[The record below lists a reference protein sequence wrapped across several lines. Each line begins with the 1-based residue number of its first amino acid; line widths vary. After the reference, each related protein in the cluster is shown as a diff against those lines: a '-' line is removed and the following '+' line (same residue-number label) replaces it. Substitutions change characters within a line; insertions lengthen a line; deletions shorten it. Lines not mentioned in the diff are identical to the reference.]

1 MNSCVVRR
9 ALVAFSALGVL
20 AAPLTAQ
27 ETVSPEDVWLSGIGL
42 SLHGA
47 MISHT
52 GDFTLP
58 GAPTCC
64 VGYTDASS
72 FGLSVGAFFRQEI
85 TKHAR
90 LTLRGSYMPYDGTFA
105 TNESLLLSG
114 QIPGVVKHE
123 LEARMGVFAGEAL
136 VDIRLP
142 ARIRVMGGLSF
153 GSFISSTYSQS
164 ETLVEP
170 VAGTFENGRRV
181 RNEQNNVEMQ
191 GLAGS
196 VMGIVGGVGL
206 DLPLT
211 VNHSV
216 VLTPEVL
223 YTHPLGDNLAN
234 GSWTTSV
241 IRAGVS
247 LAFNL
252 NAPAPPIPVERR
264 RETFVDSLIVDIAP
278 DAEYRRTTGDERVV
292 VDTVKGEDL
301 IVITERAYR
310 TDTVYRPLLPTIDAA
325 IAARAVMADGSVRN
339 TFTINVSTQFVTE
352 ALPVLPVVFF
362 DARDIA
368 LARRY
373 HQVADPA
380 QYDEAKIAPRT
391 TDVHH
396 EILNIIGKRLQDNAA
411 LTIRLRG
418 HADPTTESGDCDMA
432 RKRAESIRTY
442 LTTVW
447 GIAADR
453 IQNITASG
461 NCAPEKLTRQQSE
474 EGYSENRRVEIESD
488 DLSILAPVGRRRFN
502 EARAVDPPKLLF
514 DPSGTSTKYVTSWKI
529 EAKSGNTTL
538 FSKDGQGVP
547 TSVVQDLTTT
557 QADMMKDGEP
567 VTVELSVQAIRG
579 VSKTA
584 SATLAV
590 KRDTLATE
598 FERLTLTLFDVA
610 SDKVTPVAE
619 EQIRRFVEVV
629 PAGSIVSVRG
639 FADMLG
645 NATFN
650 RELSQRRATAVCAT
664 IQRYLKKRVTLKCDE
679 VRTDRF
685 PPGIESY
692 MTPEERFLSR
702 TVQIEVKRSR

>member
-1 MNSCVVRR
+1 MITQICRHAS
-9 ALVAFSALGVL
+9 ALVIALGVGTT
-20 AAPLTAQ
+20 PLIAQ
-27 ETVSPEDVWLSGIGL
+27 KFTSPEEVWLSGIGL

-47 MISHT
+47 LISHK

-58 GAPTCC
+58 NAPTCC

-72 FGLSVGAFFRQEI
+72 FGVSVGAFFRQEI

-90 LTLRGSYMPYDGTFA
+90 LTLRGSYIPFDGTFN
-105 TNESLLLSG
+105 TSESLLLSG
-114 QIPGVVKHE
+114 QVPGVVDHE
-123 LEARMGVFAGEAL
+123 LETRIGVLAGEAL
-136 VDIRLP
+136 VDVRLP

-153 GSFISSTYSQS
+153 GSFMSSTFSQS

-181 RNEQNNVEMQ
+181 RNEQNNVEMS
-191 GLAGS
+191 GLAGA
-196 VMGIVGGVGL
+196 VMGLVGGIGM

-216 VLTPEVL
+216 VLTPELL
-223 YTHPLGDNLAN
+223 YTHPLGDNLEN

-264 RETFVDSLIVDIAP
+264 RETFVDSLIVDVAP
-278 DAEYRRTTGDERVV
+278 DAAYRRTAGIERVD
-292 VDTVKGEDL
+292 VDTVSGEDL

-310 TDTVYRPLLPTIDAA
+310 TDTVYAPLLPTVDAA
-325 IAARAVMADGSVRN
+325 IAARAVMADGSMRN

-362 DARDIA
+362 DSRDMA
-368 LARRY
+368 VASRY
-373 HQVADPA
+373 RQIRDRA
-380 QYDEAKIAPRT
+380 QYDEAKISPRT
-391 TDVHH
+391 TDVHR
-396 EILNIIGKRLQDNAA
+396 EILNIIGKRMADNPSV
-411 LTIRLRG
+411 IVRLRG
-418 HADPTTESGDCDMA
+418 HADPSTESGDCELA
-432 RKRAESIRTY
+432 RKRAESVKTY
-442 LTTVW
+442 LTTTW

-453 IQNITASG
+453 ITNVTGSG

-502 EARAVDPPKLLF
+502 EARAVDPPKILF
-514 DPSGTSTKYVTSWKI
+514 DPSGTSTKYITSWKL
-529 EAKSGNTTL
+529 EAKSGGITL
-538 FSKDGQGVP
+538 FSKDGQGTP
-547 TSVVQDLTTT
+547 TSVVQDLTIT
-557 QADMMKDGEP
+557 QAEMMKDGEP
-567 VTVELSVQAIRG
+567 VKVDLTVQAIRG
-579 VSKTA
+579 VSK
-584 SATLAV
+584 SATTTLAV
-590 KRDTLATE
+590 QRDTLATE
-598 FERLTLTLFDVA
+598 YERLTLTLFDVA
-610 SDKVTPVAE
+610 SDKVTPIAE
-619 EQIRRFVEVV
+619 EQIRKFVEAV
-629 PAGSIVSVRG
+629 PAGSVVSVRG

-664 IQRYLKKRVTLKCDE
+664 IQKYLKKRVSLKCDE